1 MANTKSAEKRAR
13 QSAQRQR
20 RNRAH
25 VARMRTAVKRLRGAV
40 AAGDEKQAS
49 ELLGKTLS
57 IVDATA
63 QKKVIHRNAAAR
75 SKSRLT
81 RAVKGLSSK

>member
-1 MANTKSAEKRAR
+1 MPMRIVFSPRLTWSSLKMCRYS
-13 QSAQRQR
+13 
-20 RNRAH
+20 
-25 VARMRTAVKRLRGAV
+25 RMRTAVKRLRGAV

-49 ELLGKTLS
+49 ELLAETLS

-63 QKKVIHRNAAAR
+63 QKTVIHRNAAAR

-81 RAVKGLSSK
+81 RAVKGLSAK

>member
-13 QSAQRQR
+13 QAQQRQR

-40 AAGDEKQAS
+40 AAGDQKQAG
-49 ELLGKTLS
+49 ELLGKTLRV
-57 IVDATA
+57 VDATA
-63 QKKVIHRNAAAR
+63 QKKIIHRNAAAR
-75 SKSRLT
+75 TKSRLT
-81 RAVKGLSSK
+81 RAVKGLSGQ